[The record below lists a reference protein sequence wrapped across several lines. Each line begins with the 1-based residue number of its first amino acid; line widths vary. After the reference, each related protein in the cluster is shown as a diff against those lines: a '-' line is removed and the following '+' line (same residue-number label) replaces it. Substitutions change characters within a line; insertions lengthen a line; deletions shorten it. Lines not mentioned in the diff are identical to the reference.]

1 MPGPGLLALSCLG
14 LLLRPGRQANSRG
27 TKRLLARLIP
37 RTARPGRQDS
47 PLGGCDPMLHP
58 VAWMRGPMVADA
70 ITDEERGRDDNYA
83 GFQIDAVRGRA

>member
-1 MPGPGLLALSCLG
+1 MVRRDCSPGLS
-14 LLLRPGRQANSRG
+14 REQHGRDG
-27 TKRLLARLIP
+27 KIARSGDV
-37 RTARPGRQDS
+37 T
-47 PLGGCDPMLHP
+47 PMLHP